1 MFVEDH
7 MTPNPRTVCAEDT
20 LQTVRVLMDQHGFR
34 HVPVVDS
41 GGRVVGMVT
50 DRQVRSA
57 IGYDK
62 QLGEKLTVAEVMDPH
77 PPTIP
82 VTAALDEAVGLFFRK
97 HIGALLVMRQDELAG
112 IVTRHDVIGA
122 FFIVL
127 GLDQTGKRV
136 EVALP
141 DVREDLAHAFGALR
155 SSGEDII
162 TAVVS
167 RMRRDGG
174 EPALYLR
181 VKKKAQRQIERLLRD
196 AALVLLEPEHD

>member
-7 MTPNPRTVCAEDT
+7 MTPNPRTVLAEDT
-20 LQTVRVLMDQHGFR
+20 LQTARVLMDQYGFR
-34 HVPVVDS
+34 HVPVVDD

-57 IGYDK
+57 TGYDQK
-62 QLGEKLTVAEVMDPH
+62 LGEKLTVAEVMDPH
-77 PPTIP
+77 PPT
-82 VTAALDEAVGLFFRK
+82 ALDEAVGLFVRK

-162 TAVVS
+162 AAVVS

-181 VKKKAQRQIERLLRD
+181 VKKTAQRQIERLLRD